1 LRPAAILEEVA
12 TDLRDVIRAGLDA
25 WSRGDLQ
32 NTVAAFDPG
41 IEFATSGIYPGLE
54 PVYRGHDGFQRFWKD
69 FRGTWDDIVIEVDQI
84 VAGGQDLYAMAG
96 RFVATGRNGIA
107 VERPLGMLFRM
118 QGDAIAEITSFG
130 SGEEALR
137 AAGAEA
143 SGYR

>member
-1 LRPAAILEEVA
+1 MLSGA
-12 TDLRDVIRAGLDA
+12 DA
-25 WSRGDLQ
+25 C
-32 NTVAAFDPG
+32 A
-41 IEFATSGIYPGLE
+41 
-54 PVYRGHDGFQRFWKD
+54 

-137 AAGAEA
+137 AAGEEA